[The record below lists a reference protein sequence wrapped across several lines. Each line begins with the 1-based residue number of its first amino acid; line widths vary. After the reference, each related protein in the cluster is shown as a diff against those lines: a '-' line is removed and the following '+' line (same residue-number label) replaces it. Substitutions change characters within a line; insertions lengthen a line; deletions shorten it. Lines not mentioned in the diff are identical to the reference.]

1 MSGRLALAGLFW
13 LVAAPAAA
21 QTFVFGLPAEPVQLD
36 PAVVSDSASL
46 AVTYQIFEGLV
57 RLRGATTEIEPALA
71 ERWEVSPDARV
82 WTFHLR
88 AGVRFHDGTPLD
100 AAAVVWNV
108 ERWSR
113 SAHPHHRDQ
122 VAAGQTF
129 EYWESLFGGVDDRS
143 LVERAEAVGPRAVRL
158 TLRAPHAPLLAS
170 LAVPGLG
177 VASPPAVSRR
187 GTAFGKHPVGTGPF
201 RFVEWR
207 AGQEVVLEANPDY
220 WGARAK
226 VRRVVARAVKD
237 PARRLAALKAGELHG
252 LEGLNPD
259 DLPSVRRDPRLALVL
274 RPAST
279 TGYLAFNYQVRE
291 FQDRRVRQAFARAI
305 DKAGLVAALYGG
317 TGLPATQLLPP
328 SFGAHHPGLRDPARD
343 PAAARDLL
351 RQAGLPGGL
360 RTITWA
366 DGRREELVLWYLSVS
381 RPYLPAPKEVAE
393 ALGADLARAGI
404 TARLATV
411 DWAVYLE
418 RAQHGR
424 LPLYLLGWIADTGD
438 PDTALCYLFCAP
450 GAATQ
455 GFYANPTVS
464 ELLRRAQGLTRPGE
478 RDGLYR
484 RAAELLHEDTA
495 RLWLAHGQTP
505 LVFSRRVH
513 GYVANPT
520 GAESFATVEL
530 R

>member
-1 MSGRLALAGLFW
+1 MPRRLALACVL
-13 LVAAPAAA
+13 LLTAAPAAA

-46 AVTYQIFEGLV
+46 AMTYQVFEGLV

-71 ERWEVSPDARV
+71 ERWEASPDARV
-82 WTFHLR
+82 FTFHLR
-88 AGVRFHDGTPLD
+88 PGVRFHDGTPLD

-129 EYWESLFGGVDDRS
+129 EYWDSLFGGVDDRS
-143 LVERAEAVGPRAVRL
+143 LVERAEAVAPLAVRL

-177 VASPPAVSRR
+177 VASPTAVRRR

-207 AGQEVVLEANPDY
+207 VGQEVVLEANPDY
-220 WGARAK
+220 WGPAAR

-259 DLPSVRRDPRLALVL
+259 DLPAVRRDPDLSVVL

-279 TGYLAFNYQVRE
+279 TGYLAFNYHVRE

-305 DKAGLVAALYGG
+305 DKASLVAALYGG
-317 TGLPATQLLPP
+317 TGLSATQLLPP
-328 SFGAHHPGLRDPARD
+328 SFGGHHPGLRDPGPD
-343 PAAARDLL
+343 PAAARELL
-351 RQAGLPGGL
+351 RQAGFPGGL
-360 RTITWA
+360 RTITWT
-366 DGRREELVLWYLSVS
+366 DGRREDLVLWYLPVS

-404 TARLATV
+404 AVRLETV

-418 RAQHGR
+418 RARHGR

-438 PDTALCYLFCAP
+438 ADTALCYLFCAP

-455 GFYANPTVS
+455 GFYANAAVS
-464 ELLRRAQGLTRPGE
+464 ELLRRAQGLARPAE

-484 RAAELLHEDTA
+484 RAAALLHEDTA

-505 LVFSRRVH
+505 LVFSRRVR

-520 GAESFATVEL
+520 GAESFATVEV